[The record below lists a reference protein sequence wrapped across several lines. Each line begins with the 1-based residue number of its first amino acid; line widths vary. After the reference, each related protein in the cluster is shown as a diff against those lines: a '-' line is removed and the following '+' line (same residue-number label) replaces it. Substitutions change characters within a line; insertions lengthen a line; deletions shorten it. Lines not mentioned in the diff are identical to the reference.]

1 MAVTRS
7 SVESRG
13 SELRRPVPAE
23 RLTWR
28 GQELAWLSLAAL
40 IVCGVWA
47 LVYTAKVRR
56 STTPAP
62 TVNLTDI
69 DSSEK
74 LFPVL
79 AVLQSPADR
88 DFAAK
93 LIFDTLADHNWMCS
107 GAIFCCGR
115 GPFWRLFC

>member
-7 SVESRG
+7 TV
-13 SELRRPVPAE
+13 AE
-23 RLTWR
+23 RKAPVARRAGR
-28 GQELAWLSLAAL
+28 GPELVWLMLAAA

-62 TVNLTDI
+62 TVNLAEI
-69 DSSEK
+69 DRGEK
-74 LFPVL
+74 LLPVL

-93 LIFDTLADHNWMCS
+93 RIFDTLADHEGNLPNT
-107 GAIFCCGR
+107 GAIAR
-115 GPFWRLFC
+115 MRIPRADLAANSQ